1 MNGSKQGNPY
11 HIPHNWLMADLTEMI
26 ALRLSREQA
35 QVVAEW
41 ARTHNSTVS
50 EVIRVA
56 IEMMTGARR

>member
-1 MNGSKQGNPY
+1 
-11 HIPHNWLMADLTEMI
+11 MADLTEMI

-35 QVVAEW
+35 QVLTEW

-56 IEMMTGARR
+56 IEMMTGAKR